1 MKSFDVLSV
10 AANTLN
16 DKKAR
21 DLSAFEVGGLTI
33 LSDYILIA
41 TANSSTHVRSLAD
54 EVEEKLTEHGIEPHH
69 VEGRATG
76 WILLDYNEVI
86 IHIFDKTSRE
96 FYGLDRIWSDGKP
109 INLSEIL
116 TSPMEV

>member
-1 MKSFDVLSV
+1 MKPYEILSV
-10 AANTLN
+10 AANAVN

-21 DLSAFEVGGLTI
+21 DLAAFEVGDLTI

-41 TANSSTHVRSLAD
+41 TANSSTHVRALAD
-54 EVEEKLTEHGIEPHH
+54 EVEDKLTKCGIEPHH

-86 IHIFDKTSRE
+86 IHIFDKISRE
-96 FYGLDRIWSDGKP
+96 FYGLDRVWCDGKS
-109 INLSEIL
+109 INLDEVL
-116 TSPMEV
+116 TSSQEV